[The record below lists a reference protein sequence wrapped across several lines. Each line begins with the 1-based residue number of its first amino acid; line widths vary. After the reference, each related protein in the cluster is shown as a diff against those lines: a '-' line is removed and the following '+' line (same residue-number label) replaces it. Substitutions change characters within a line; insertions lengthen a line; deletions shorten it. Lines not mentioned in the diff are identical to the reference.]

1 MAISTSRLAAAL
13 IILSTAILTGCAD
26 TSVKAGPEL
35 GNESRPTAAAA
46 AITATSL
53 ADNTVGMFPAATR
66 NLDACS
72 VEPLGSISNPDA
84 PRRYSCSLYRVTLVT
99 FAPALEASAAAL
111 LLDQE
116 FAARSCV
123 ALWPLTSV
131 DRQPALEA
139 LRTGSAAP
147 PVEGGYDCS
156 GEQVMVTLGRADNT
170 IIRTLAQTP
179 PSPLSNTVVTDEPP
193 IGLVPLDEVLKSD
206 EVLVSFIETTVRY
219 VDVTVCGKLR
229 LC

>member
-1 MAISTSRLAAAL
+1 MAISGSRLAAAL
-13 IILSTAILTGCAD
+13 IILSLAILTGCAD
-26 TSVKAGPEL
+26 TSEKAGPEL

-46 AITATSL
+46 AKTATSL
-53 ADNTVGMFPAATR
+53 ANGTDGIFSSATR

-99 FAPALEASAAAL
+99 FAPAVEASPAAL
-111 LLDQE
+111 LLDE
-116 FAARSCV
+116 GFEERSCM
-123 ALWPLTSV
+123 ALWPLVSV
-131 DRQPALEA
+131 ATQPALEA
-139 LRTGSAAP
+139 LGAGIAAP
-147 PVEGGYDCS
+147 PVQGGYDCS
-156 GEQVMVTLGRADNT
+156 GEEVTVTLGRADNA

-193 IGLVPLDEVLKSD
+193 IGLIPLDAVLKSG
-206 EVLVSFIETTVRY
+206 EVFVGFIETTVRY
-219 VDVTVCGKLR
+219 VDVTVCGGLR